1 MAIGQTP
8 SATPILDETR
18 TARQRRAWL
27 VVAALFAFMALSYA
41 DKVVVGLAGVDLLRD
56 LHMDAAQFGVV
67 QSGFFWLFALG
78 AILTGLLVGRIP
90 ARWLLGGVALLWA
103 ASLLPMVWSTSF
115 TVLLLTRMLLG
126 FAEGP
131 TAALAFGVTH
141 SWFPAERRAVPT
153 ALVSAGVTAGPLL
166 AGPVITAV
174 IGTWSWHAAFAMMA
188 AAGLVWVVLW
198 LLIGREGPEPAG
210 HPKPLTA
217 AALPARV
224 PYARLLTS
232 RTVIG
237 IAVLFFATYCSAAI
251 NVSWLPLTLRQ
262 GLGYDAAT
270 AGWLVTLPYLAG
282 ALLMVVFGSVS
293 QALTKRGRSNR
304 VARGLLSCGLV
315 GAGGLAT
322 VAWPTL
328 TPGAAQIAMLT
339 LGSGLVAGA
348 QGAAWSLVSDVVPAR
363 QRSATIGVL
372 VAFYSMG
379 GVLAPLVLGDLVNG
393 ASTPLAGYRLGYTV
407 LGIVLATGAA
417 LAGWLINPERDT
429 ARFAAHAREAAP
441 LTGTAA
447 PLS

>member
-1 MAIGQTP
+1 MAVGQTP
-8 SATPILDETR
+8 SATPVRDDTR
-18 TARQRRAWL
+18 TTKQRRAWL
-27 VVAALFAFMALSYA
+27 VVAALFVFMALSYA
-41 DKVVVGLAGVDLLRD
+41 DKVVVGLAGVDLLHD
-56 LHMDAAQFGVV
+56 LHIDAAQFGLV

-141 SWFPAERRAVPT
+141 SWFPAEQRAVPT

-174 IGTWSWHAAFAMMA
+174 IGTWSWHAAFALMA
-188 AAGLVWVVLW
+188 AAGLAWVVLW
-198 LLIGREGPEPAG
+198 LFIGREGPEPAG
-210 HPKPLTA
+210 QPKPRS
-217 AALPARV
+217 AALPTRV
-224 PYARLLTS
+224 PYSRLLTS
-232 RTVIG
+232 RTVVG

-262 GLGYDAAT
+262 GLGYDADT

-282 ALLMVVFGSVS
+282 ALLMVAFGSVS
-293 QALTKRGRSNR
+293 QALTKRGSSNR
-304 VARGLLSCGLV
+304 VARGMLSCGLV
-315 GAGGLAT
+315 CAGGLAT
-322 VAWPTL
+322 IAWPTL
-328 TPGAAQIAMLT
+328 APGPLQIAMLT
-339 LGSGLVAGA
+339 LGSALVAGA

-363 QRSATIGVL
+363 QRSATIGAL
-372 VAFYSMG
+372 VAVYSMG
-379 GVLAPLVLGDLVNG
+379 GVLAPLVLGDLVDG

-407 LGIVLATGAA
+407 LGIVLSTGAA

-429 ARFAAHAREAAP
+429 ARFVARAREAES
-441 LTGTAA
+441 LVGTVR
-447 PLS
+447 